1 MSRSAATL
9 SPFLLTEYEV
19 GLRLWLDYQ
28 VGRRKVLWLAE
39 HGTAKVN
46 TMVQHRRPLKHT
58 VEGGD
63 KDL

>member
-1 MSRSAATL
+1 MSHSAATR
-9 SPFLLTEYEV
+9 SPFLPTEYEV

-39 HGTAKVN
+39 HGTANVN

-63 KDL
+63 KDV